1 MSKVKIMGKYSRKV
15 ENLSKLDILALAH
28 DKKLSSSDRESRE
41 YIVSEISKTDKNILN
56 KNYKYYFI
64 LKDNFDLQVVSDISR
79 ASSLSYPE
87 KPFDSDRRIDFNKVR
102 KLIREVDIRDNKNH
116 SQKIDCNLSTTRIE
130 VKEKQSEEPQNEHN
144 VELEENYPDEIEK
157 MTNTI
162 QTFIK
167 TDSISEKQKHGIH
180 NILGIKLKYEQSR
193 GIDSFLSLID
203 SYASTYGITD
213 QTEKVKIALLAL
225 DNSDHGLTVKAVLS
239 KDDVQNWD
247 AFRKKVQSL
256 LGRDSE
262 SYRDEFESYA
272 ATSESPRL
280 AIANLVTVY
289 KFSFDPPKMNLTQED
304 EQEIIRT
311 FVKAQKGM
319 VRSLLLAE
327 IKSLTLTNLGT
338 RTQRLIQAFEPV
350 RFSSSDKTKNVMNIE
365 QHKEIVQTGPES
377 FEPEEEPEFALE
389 DKLESLIERI
399 TNLTDVIESKLL

>member
-130 VKEKQSEEPQNEHN
+130 VKENQSEEPKNEHN

-180 NILGIKLKYEQSR
+180 KILGIKLKYEQSR

-239 KDDVQNWD
+239 KDDVQN
-247 AFRKKVQSL
+247 
-256 LGRDSE
+256 
-262 SYRDEFESYA
+262 
-272 ATSESPRL
+272 
-280 AIANLVTVY
+280 
-289 KFSFDPPKMNLTQED
+289 
-304 EQEIIRT
+304 
-311 FVKAQKGM
+311 
-319 VRSLLLAE
+319 
-327 IKSLTLTNLGT
+327 
-338 RTQRLIQAFEPV
+338 
-350 RFSSSDKTKNVMNIE
+350 
-365 QHKEIVQTGPES
+365 
-377 FEPEEEPEFALE
+377 
-389 DKLESLIERI
+389 
-399 TNLTDVIESKLL
+399 